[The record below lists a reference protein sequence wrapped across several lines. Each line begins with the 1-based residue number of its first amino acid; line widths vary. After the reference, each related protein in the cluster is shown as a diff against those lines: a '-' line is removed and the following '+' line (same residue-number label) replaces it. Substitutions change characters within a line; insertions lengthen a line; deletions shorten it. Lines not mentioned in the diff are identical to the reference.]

1 LPNADRAARAGAGR
15 ATYDRAMAATLNRAL
30 DALRSRDFRSLLAA
44 RLVSTA
50 GDGLFQAA
58 LVTSIIFSPEEQ
70 GTVAGFAVASLVIVL
85 PFSILGPFAGVFID
99 RWPRR
104 RILLIAPLA
113 RAALA
118 WLVLVEP
125 SRSAPA
131 FYAAA
136 LWVLSLNRFYL
147 ATATAVVP
155 RLVPAEDLLM
165 ANSLATLGGTTA
177 LLAGV
182 FVGGL
187 AADAVDTTL
196 PLVLAATAAWV
207 LASLAARHIASD
219 LLPHIGPA
227 SPELLRHAVR
237 RVSVEFVDGIR
248 HLAHAPRALA
258 PIASM
263 SLDQLGQGLVLV
275 LSLFVFRERFRE
287 GAGSFSWL
295 IGAGGAGVFLGLVTV
310 GKLEE
315 RHPKGRI
322 IAGAFAL
329 SGFVLVAVST
339 RITPWSVLLASFAV
353 GLTFAWKKIP
363 SDTLVQEAVP
373 DGYRGRVFAVYDV
386 VYQVSRL
393 VAAALAV
400 PLLPAVGAEWSV
412 AITGLV
418 FLAWTPVVPRWIAG
432 TRGPEIRFYEGARAE
447 EWPRSIVRGG
457 VEEGVEVVRSW
468 REERDGVRLACF
480 RLALQD
486 GTVLDV
492 SKPEGEQR
500 WRIDRELEA

>member
-1 LPNADRAARAGAGR
+1 MVGTLDRARE
-15 ATYDRAMAATLNRAL
+15 
-30 DALRSRDFRSLLAA
+30 ALRSRDFRSLLTA
-44 RLVSTA
+44 RLLSTA
-50 GDGLFQAA
+50 GDGVFQAA

-118 WLVLVEP
+118 WLVLVDP
-125 SRSAPA
+125 SRSAAA
-131 FYAAA
+131 FYAGA

-155 RLVPAEDLLM
+155 RLVPARDLLM
-165 ANSLATLGGTTA
+165 ANSLATIGGTTF

-187 AADAVDTTL
+187 VADAVETTQ
-196 PLVLAATAAWV
+196 PLVLAAQAAWV
-207 LASLAARHIASD
+207 LASLAASRIGSD
-219 LLPHIGPA
+219 LLPHTGGR

-237 RVSVEFVDGIR
+237 RVSAELVDGVR

-275 LSLFVFRERFRE
+275 LSLFVFRERFGE
-287 GAGSFSWL
+287 GVGSFSWL
-295 IGAGGAGVFLGLVTV
+295 IGAGGAGVLLGLVTV
-310 GKLEE
+310 GRLEE
-315 RHPKGRI
+315 RHPKERI

-339 RITPWSVLLASFAV
+339 RITPWSVLLASFGV
-353 GLTFAWKKIP
+353 GLAFAWKKVP

-386 VYQVSRL
+386 VYQGSRL
-393 VAAALAV
+393 LAAGLAV
-400 PLLPAVGAEWSV
+400 PMLPALGAEWSV

-418 FLAWTPVVPRWIAG
+418 FLAWAPVVPRWIG
-432 TRGPEIRFYEGARAE
+432 RSPDLEVRFYEGARAE

-457 VEEGVEVVRSW
+457 VEEGVDVVRSW
-468 REERDGVRLACF
+468 REERDGIRLACF
-480 RLALQD
+480 RLALRD
-486 GTVLDV
+486 GTVVDV
-492 SKPEGEQR
+492 SKPEDGRR
-500 WRIDRELEA
+500 WRLDRELEA

>member
-1 LPNADRAARAGAGR
+1 MAGTLDRA
-15 ATYDRAMAATLNRAL
+15 LE
-30 DALRSRDFRSLLAA
+30 ALRNHDFRCLLTA
-44 RLVSTA
+44 RLTSTA

-58 LVTSIIFSPEEQ
+58 LVTSIVFSPEEQ
-70 GTVAGFAVASLVIVL
+70 GTAAGFAVASLVIVL
-85 PFSILGPFAGVFID
+85 PFSIVGPFAGVFID

-104 RILLIAPLA
+104 RILLITPLA
-113 RAALA
+113 RAALV

-125 SRSAPA
+125 SRSAPL
-131 FYAAA
+131 FYAGA

-155 RLVPAEDLLM
+155 RLVPTGDLLM
-165 ANSLATLGGTTA
+165 ANSLATVGGTTA

-187 AADAVDTTL
+187 VADAVGTTL
-196 PLVLAATAAWV
+196 PLVLTAGAAWV
-207 LASLAARHIASD
+207 LASLAASRIGSD
-219 LLPHIGPA
+219 LLPHAGGA

-237 RVSVEFVDGIR
+237 RVSAEFVDGAR

-287 GAGSFSWL
+287 GVGSFSWL
-295 IGAGGAGVFLGLVTV
+295 IGAGGAGVFLGLMTV

-315 RHPKGRI
+315 RYPKERI

-329 SGFVLVAVST
+329 SGFVLVAVSIG
-339 RITPWSVLLASFAV
+339 ITPWSVLLASFAV
-353 GLTFAWKKIP
+353 GLAFAWKKIP

-393 VAAALAV
+393 VAAGLAV
-400 PLLPAVGAEWSV
+400 PMLPALGAEWCV

-418 FLAWTPVVPRWIAG
+418 LLAWTPVVPRWIG
-432 TRGPEIRFYEGARAE
+432 GIPDLEIRFYEGARAE

-457 VEEGVEVVRSW
+457 AEEDVEVVRSW
-468 REERDGVRLACF
+468 REERDGIQLACF
-480 RLALQD
+480 RLALRN
-486 GTVLDV
+486 GSVVDV
-492 SKPEGEQR
+492 SKPDGGQR
-500 WRIDRELEA
+500 WRLDRELET